1 MSVMGIPMVGRHARQ
16 FARMDLPVSRL
27 EVRRKE
33 LRVEQRRLRPIVFE
47 PLPDVPKPAGVV
59 GHLNGQIFVLRRSLR
74 NEPGQQDSAQ

>member
-1 MSVMGIPMVGRHARQ
+1 MVGRHARL
-16 FARMDLPVSRL
+16 FAYMDLPVSRL

-33 LRVEQRRLRPIVFE
+33 LRVEQRRLRSIVCKT
-47 PLPDVPKPAGVV
+47 LPDVSEPAGVV